1 MDDTVKFIVTFVDA
15 VALVLALILMLSLL
29 HRNELYKRGCTGLLG
44 AMFSFTILMSMSDPI
59 DLGANGFFDM
69 WGLLIGTAVALMGP
83 VVGLMAAATGLAC
96 RFSIGGPGLESG
108 IALIV
113 GAYAGGVL
121 WRLTIKDLDMI
132 KWQKSVILGVFIS
145 VQSVG
150 IFFAPTHMQISIL
163 TGLVPFIVISSII
176 GALIINHLISGEL
189 SFLSEAETSKIEAT
203 TDHLTGLVNRRGLD
217 TIFPNLSG
225 ASSGNK
231 GRGMLYFDID
241 RFKLAN
247 DSHGHAFGDEV
258 LKQVAERVAGNLRQ
272 NDIFARV
279 GGDEFVVVLPK
290 VDKKEAQHIADRCR
304 SIVAEDL
311 FEIDGKSIP
320 VTISL
325 GAIWVH
331 SPTDI
336 DQMLDAADRAL
347 YQAKSSGRNAV
358 IFLSNLN
365 ANRGEAALTP
375 AV

>member
-1 MDDTVKFIVTFVDA
+1 
-15 VALVLALILMLSLL
+15 
-29 HRNELYKRGCTGLLG
+29 
-44 AMFSFTILMSMSDPI
+44 
-59 DLGANGFFDM
+59 
-69 WGLLIGTAVALMGP
+69 
-83 VVGLMAAATGLAC
+83 
-96 RFSIGGPGLESG
+96 
-108 IALIV
+108 
-113 GAYAGGVL
+113 
-121 WRLTIKDLDMI
+121 
-132 KWQKSVILGVFIS
+132 
-145 VQSVG
+145 
-150 IFFAPTHMQISIL
+150 
-163 TGLVPFIVISSII
+163 
-176 GALIINHLISGEL
+176 
-189 SFLSEAETSKIEAT
+189 
-203 TDHLTGLVNRRGLD
+203 
-217 TIFPNLSG
+217 
-225 ASSGNK
+225 
-231 GRGMLYFDID
+231 MLYFDID

-311 FEIDGKSIP
+311 FETDGKSIP

>member
-1 MDDTVKFIVTFVDA
+1 
-15 VALVLALILMLSLL
+15 
-29 HRNELYKRGCTGLLG
+29 
-44 AMFSFTILMSMSDPI
+44 
-59 DLGANGFFDM
+59 
-69 WGLLIGTAVALMGP
+69 
-83 VVGLMAAATGLAC
+83 
-96 RFSIGGPGLESG
+96 
-108 IALIV
+108 
-113 GAYAGGVL
+113 
-121 WRLTIKDLDMI
+121 MI
-132 KWQKSVILGVFIS
+132 KWQKSVVLGVFIS

-163 TGLVPFIVISSII
+163 TGLVPVIVISSII

-189 SFLSEAETSKIEAT
+189 SPLSEAETSKIEAT

-225 ASSGNK
+225 ASAGNK
-231 GRGMLYFDID
+231 GREMLYFDID

-247 DSHGHAFGDEV
+247 DSHGHAFGGEV

-311 FEIDGKSIP
+311 FETDGKSIP

-336 DQMLDAADRAL
+336 DQMPDAAVRAL

-358 IFLSNLN
+358 IFLSNLY